1 MTTLAL
7 VIFCGTYL
15 LIAAR
20 RLRWLPLGRPGGA
33 LLGAVLMVLTGVLTP
48 AASYAALDLDTL
60 LLLFAMMLLT
70 AQFAEAGFFPW
81 VSARLLGSAL
91 SDLQLLRLTVW
102 LAGCL
107 SAIFVN
113 DTICL
118 VLTPVIVMTCRMRRL
133 PLGPYLMALATS
145 ANIGSAATLVGNPQ
159 NMLIGNLSQIAFLR
173 FFLLCAPAAMAGLAI
188 NAWLLER
195 HYSRSLVPVDS
206 DTASPATDPEPDVTD
221 VADTALPVREP
232 DWQRIR
238 IVAVASAAVLVAFLA
253 GMHLGY
259 AALGGGVLA
268 MTLSRRDPSPLF
280 ARIDWTVLVFFAS
293 LFVVVGGLEQTG
305 LLHEQWEHLAPQ
317 MRYDQLPGL
326 ALFATMLTLGS
337 NLVSNVPM
345 VLLTGPHLDRLGDPE
360 LGWLLMA
367 WITTIA
373 GNFTLLGS
381 VANIIVAE
389 GARRAYDLSFGEYLR
404 YGWYSTV
411 LIMTV
416 GIAIIVALH

>member
-20 RLRWLPLGRPGGA
+20 RLQWLPLGRPGGA

-81 VSARLLGSAL
+81 VSGRLLGAAL

-102 LAGCL
+102 LAGGL

-118 VLTPVIVMTCRMRRL
+118 VLTPVIVLACRMRRL
-133 PLGPYLMALATS
+133 PPGPYLMALATS

-159 NMLIGNLSQIAFLR
+159 NMLIGNLSGIPFLR
-173 FFLLCAPAAMAGLAI
+173 FLLFCGPAAVAGLGL

-195 HYSRSLVPVDS
+195 HYSRLLNSGALISDLPVPED
-206 DTASPATDPEPDVTD
+206 EPDGNDD
-221 VADTALPVREP
+221 VSTELPVREP

-238 IVAVASAAVLVAFLA
+238 VVASASAGIFVAFLA

-259 AALGGGVLA
+259 AALGGTVLA

-280 ARIDWTVLVFFAS
+280 ARIDWSVLVFFAS
-293 LFVVVGGLEQTG
+293 LFVVVGGLEQH
-305 LLHEQWEHLAPQ
+305 LH
-317 MRYDQLPGL
+317 
-326 ALFATMLTLGS
+326 
-337 NLVSNVPM
+337 
-345 VLLTGPHLDRLGDPE
+345 
-360 LGWLLMA
+360 
-367 WITTIA
+367 
-373 GNFTLLGS
+373 
-381 VANIIVAE
+381 
-389 GARRAYDLSFGEYLR
+389 
-404 YGWYSTV
+404 
-411 LIMTV
+411 
-416 GIAIIVALH
+416 